1 MVAVS
6 FVIPATECILVE
18 GTFPWNENRDPGFRI
33 LFWILHFWKEPD
45 LHSTSQSVTFGQ
57 IGLLFSHLNL

>member
-18 GTFPWNENRDPGFRI
+18 GTFPWNENRDPGLETNSGFYISEKNQTTQHIPISHFRTNWLI
-33 LFWILHFWKEPD
+33 HF
-45 LHSTSQSVTFGQ
+45 V
-57 IGLLFSHLNL
+57 LNL